1 MPLLPPPQRERNE
14 RMKQMGLAYTKQNMA
29 RSTGG
34 SAPRPKPAALVAA
47 KPAAEAAAARLL
59 GKQYSSFHKAQA
71 YAKHHVPKLAPQKQQ
86 SIRVSWRG
94 GAPGLGRGYVEW
106 GGGMRSWAVGH
117 AAHSPPIPPGCR
129 RLRSR
134 CAPPPTWWRSWHSTT
149 RMRRGWRQFAASW
162 RPCCSRSVAPGGWA
176 ASEPRRRGGRND

>member
-86 SIRVSWRG
+86 SIRVSGRG
-94 GAPGLGRGYVEW
+94 GAPGW
-106 GGGMRSWAVGH
+106 GGGTWSGGVGC
-117 AAHSPPIPPGCR
+117 AAGPSATPPT
-129 RLRSR
+129 
-134 CAPPPTWWRSWHSTT
+134 APP
-149 RMRRGWRQFAASW
+149 FLLAAD
-162 RPCCSRSVAPGGWA
+162 A
-176 ASEPRRRGGRND
+176 